1 MPSSRTP
8 RSRGT
13 YGLAVD
19 AIRDLIAAGPTLSL
33 EFFPPKTEDAERRF
47 HAALGDLAALE
58 PSFAS
63 VTYGALGS
71 TQERTRDIVV
81 RMNAERPFPTM
92 AHLTCVGH
100 TRDDIGALL
109 DEYAA
114 TGVRDILA
122 LGGDPPADGS
132 DPGGDFLHAIELVEM
147 VQEHPAGF
155 CVGVAAHPE
164 LHPRSPD
171 RESDRRHLAAK
182 LRLADFAITQFFF
195 RVSDYERMLDELAA
209 LGCDRPVLPG
219 VMPFVSAE
227 GLRRMAALNRTTIP
241 ADIERRLEAS
251 GGDAQAVEDLGVE
264 VAADLCRQLTD
275 AGAPGL
281 HLYTL
286 NRSRSVLR
294 VAQSLGR
301 RVTATG

>member
-1 MPSSRTP
+1 MDT
-8 RSRGT
+8 
-13 YGLAVD
+13 
-19 AIRDLIAAGPTLSL
+19 IRDLIAAGPTLSL

-47 HAALGDLAALE
+47 NAALGDLAVLE

-100 TRDDIGALL
+100 TRADIGALL
-109 DEYAA
+109 DAYAA

-122 LGGDPPADGS
+122 LGGDPPHGS
-132 DPGGDFLHAIELVEM
+132 DPGGDFVHAIELVEM
-147 VQEHPAGF
+147 VQEHSAGF
-155 CVGVAAHPE
+155 CVGAAAHPE

-195 RVSDYERMLDELAA
+195 RVSDYERMLDELAG

-227 GLRRMAALNRTTIP
+227 GLRRMAAMNRTTIP

-251 GGDAQAVEDLGVE
+251 ADDAQAVEDLGVE

-301 RVTATG
+301 RVTASG